1 MQETPEKQ
9 ASSGL
14 VEHLEAEVLRRN
26 VSRVLEDL
34 DKNRF
39 QNSPPARLVA
49 VTKTV
54 GPDVINQLKALNILD
69 IGENRAQV
77 ALPKLPKIAPEF
89 RLHWIG
95 RLQTNKVK
103 YIAPYI
109 TLIEAVDSY
118 KLLAEINKQAGK
130 HGRIIPCLL
139 EIHVAQEESKY
150 GFTPE
155 SCREM
160 LASGEWK
167 NLNNVRIAGVMGM
180 ATNTDDET
188 QIEQEFRTL
197 KALFDE
203 WKQIFFANEPS
214 FKEISMGMSHDY
226 RIAVRAGST
235 LVRVGSKIFGE
246 RNYIK

>member
-1 MQETPEKQ
+1 MDEKMQETPEKQ

-103 YIAPYI
+103 GIIDHHGAVGGGRPGALAQEVERRAAEHGRVLPALVQINIAREPQKGGMPPEEALGFLRQMRDFPNI
-109 TLIEAVDSY
+109 HVEGLMSIMPLGAPPDVLTTLFRGMRTLFEHLRDEAV
-118 KLLAEINKQAGK
+118 EGV
-130 HGRIIPCLL
+130 
-139 EIHVAQEESKY
+139 EM
-150 GFTPE
+150 
-155 SCREM
+155 RE
-160 LASGEWK
+160 L
-167 NLNNVRIAGVMGM
+167 
-180 ATNTDDET
+180 
-188 QIEQEFRTL
+188 
-197 KALFDE
+197 
-203 WKQIFFANEPS
+203 
-214 FKEISMGMSHDY
+214 SMGMSNDY
-226 RIAVRAGST
+226 QIAAREGATMVRIGTALYR
-235 LVRVGSKIFGE
+235 RD
-246 RNYIK
+246 